1 MPARRLRLASW
12 RDRSPVQSR
21 RCVQKHSIP
30 KAKASSVDLLVC
42 LAEKSSR
49 EDVRSSLH
57 VSKINGHAIDA
68 GFKRN
73 DSDTLSMSIFS
84 YGQSVFPAKSERIA
98 RYAQLQ
104 ALAKKRG

>member
-21 RCVQKHSIP
+21 RCEQKHSTP

-42 LAEKSSR
+42 LTENSSR
-49 EDVRSSLH
+49 EDYFVRLH
-57 VSKINGHAIDA
+57 VSKIDGHAIGTA
-68 GFKRN
+68 FKKN
-73 DSDTLSMSIFS
+73 DLDTLSMSIVS
-84 YGQSVFPAKSERIA
+84 YRQSVFPAKSEKIA

-104 ALAKKRG
+104 ALAKNRG